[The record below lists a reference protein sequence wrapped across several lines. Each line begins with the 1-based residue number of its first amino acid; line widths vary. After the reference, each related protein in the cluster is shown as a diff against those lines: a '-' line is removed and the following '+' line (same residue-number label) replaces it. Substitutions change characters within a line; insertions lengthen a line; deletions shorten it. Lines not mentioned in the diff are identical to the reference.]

1 MEETAIMRFS
11 EVNFS
16 LASLDV
22 FKPDFVLQVNATD
35 GGWRYFL
42 FTKSPVKHCALS
54 ANDR

>member
-1 MEETAIMRFS
+1 MKEGAIMRFS

-35 GGWRYFL
+35 G
-42 FTKSPVKHCALS
+42 
-54 ANDR
+54 

>member
-11 EVNFS
+11 KVYLS

-22 FKPDFVLQVNATD
+22 FKPDFVLQINATD

-42 FTKSPVKHCALS
+42 FTKSPVKQLRSLS
-54 ANDR
+54 Q